1 MEPAVSNAILVIAPQ
16 GQPSTLGCPSD
27 ASSPIPITKGTPL
40 RCILVNGAQLR
51 SDAYCAACGERI
63 GGSYVRQIGTRKIFC
78 DFGCY
83 QGRGD
88 RQDLSARVLAY

>member
-1 MEPAVSNAILVIAPQ
+1 MQFWSLLVRDNRRRWVALPT
-16 GQPSTLGCPSD
+16 P
-27 ASSPIPITKGTPL
+27 SPIQITKGTPL

-51 SDAYCAACGERI
+51 SDPYRAACGERI

-88 RQDLSARVLAY
+88 RQNLSARVLVC